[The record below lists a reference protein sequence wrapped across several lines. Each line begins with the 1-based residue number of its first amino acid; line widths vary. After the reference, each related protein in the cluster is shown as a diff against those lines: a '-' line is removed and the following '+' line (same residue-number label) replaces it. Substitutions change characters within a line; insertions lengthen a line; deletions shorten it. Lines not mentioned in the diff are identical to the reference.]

1 MHQLTPP
8 LRHRPRGRRRQGGVT
23 LIELLVTITIF
34 GIMLAV
40 GIPNASRWL
49 LANRARGASE
59 FYADGFSLARRQAV
73 AHNAFSRISLTPNV
87 NTGQMDWQV
96 DICFVSQAG
105 PCTDVQGDWSTTEA
119 PSASDPEGAA
129 GWKSVFRAANALPP
143 AEVLQPTTL
152 PAGASQVYYTP
163 LGWVDPRFA
172 GRLAS
177 LRLDPSAAFADEVQP
192 VALVVT
198 LAGMATKCN
207 PTLPDTDNR
216 GCPP

>member
-1 MHQLTPP
+1 MHQLT
-8 LRHRPRGRRRQGGVT
+8 RPSGRGRRRQRGVT

-34 GIMLAV
+34 GVMLAL
-40 GIPNASRWL
+40 GIPNASHWL

-59 FYADGFSLARRQAV
+59 FYAEGFSLARRQAV

-96 DICFVSQAG
+96 DICFVSPAAQCSDA
-105 PCTDVQGDWSTTEA
+105 QGAWSTTEA
-119 PSASDPEGAA
+119 PSANDPEGEA
-129 GWKSVFRAANALPP
+129 GWKSVFRAADALPP
-143 AEVLQPTTL
+143 AEILLPSTQ
-152 PAGASQVYYTP
+152 PAGTSQVYYTP
-163 LGWVDPRFA
+163 LGWVDPLFA
-172 GRLAS
+172 GRLGS
-177 LRLDPSAAFADEVQP
+177 LRLDPSMAYAGDVPP

-207 PTLPDTDNR
+207 PALPDTDSR

>member
-8 LRHRPRGRRRQGGVT
+8 LRYRPHRRRRQSGVT
-23 LIELLVTITIF
+23 LIELLVTISIF

-96 DICFVSQAG
+96 DICFVSQAAQ
-105 PCTDVQGDWSTTEA
+105 CTDVQGDWSTTDA
-119 PSASDPEGAA
+119 PSAGDPEGAA
-129 GWKSVFRAANALPP
+129 GWKSVFRAASALPP

-163 LGWVDPRFA
+163 LGWVDPRIA
-172 GRLAS
+172 GRLTS
-177 LRLDPSAAFADEVQP
+177 LRLDPSAAFADDVQP
-192 VALVVT
+192 AALVVT

>member
-1 MHQLTPP
+1 MHQLTPSSSP
-8 LRHRPRGRRRQGGVT
+8 GQHGVT
-23 LIELLVTITIF
+23 LVELLVTITIF
-34 GIMLAV
+34 GIMLAI

-73 AHNAFSRISLTPNV
+73 AHNAFSRISLTPNA

-96 DICFVSQAG
+96 DICFVTQAAQ
-105 PCTDVQGDWSTTEA
+105 CTATQGAWSTTDA
-119 PSASDPEGAA
+119 PSAADPEGAA
-129 GWKSVFRAANALPP
+129 GWKSVFRAADALPP
-143 AEVLQPTTL
+143 AEILQPTTQ
-152 PAGASQVYYTP
+152 PVGSNQVYYTP
-163 LGWVDPRFA
+163 LGWVDPLFA
-172 GRLAS
+172 GRVNS
-177 LRLDPSAAFADEVQP
+177 LRLDPSTAYAAEVPP

>member
-1 MHQLTPP
+1 MHQLTPSP
-8 LRHRPRGRRRQGGVT
+8 RRGRRRQSGVT

-34 GIMLAV
+34 GIMLAI

-59 FYADGFSLARRQAV
+59 FYAEGFSLARRQAV

-96 DICFVSQAG
+96 DICFVSQAAQ
-105 PCTDVQGDWSTTEA
+105 CTDVQGDWSTTEA

-163 LGWVDPRFA
+163 LGWVDPRIA
-172 GRLAS
+172 GRLTS
-177 LRLDPSAAFADEVQP
+177 LRLDPSAAFADDVQP
-192 VALVVT
+192 AALVVT

-207 PTLPDTDNR
+207 PALPDTDNR
-216 GCPP
+216 SCPP

>member
-8 LRHRPRGRRRQGGVT
+8 SRRGQRGVT

-34 GIMLAV
+34 GIMLAI

-87 NTGQMDWQV
+87 NTGQLDWQV
-96 DICFVSQAG
+96 DICFVSPAAQ
-105 PCTDVQGDWSTTEA
+105 CTDAQGAWSTTDA
-119 PSASDPEGAA
+119 PSANDPEGAA
-129 GWKSVFRAANALPP
+129 GWKSVFRAADALPP
-143 AEVLQPTTL
+143 AEVLQPTTQ
-152 PAGASQVYYTP
+152 PVGSNQVYYTP
-163 LGWVDPRFA
+163 LGWVDPLFV

-192 VALVVT
+192 VSLVVT

>member
-1 MHQLTPP
+1 MHQLTPSP
-8 LRHRPRGRRRQGGVT
+8 RRGRRRQSGVT

-34 GIMLAV
+34 GIMLAI

-59 FYADGFSLARRQAV
+59 FYAEGFSLARRQAV

-96 DICFVSQAG
+96 DICFASQAAQ
-105 PCTDVQGDWSTTEA
+105 CTDAQGAWSTTDA
-119 PSASDPEGAA
+119 PSAGDPEGAA
-129 GWKSVFRAANALPP
+129 GWKSVFRAADALPP
-143 AEVLQPTTL
+143 AEILQPTTQ
-152 PAGASQVYYTP
+152 PAGSSQVYYTP
-163 LGWVDPRFA
+163 LGWVDPQFA
-172 GRLAS
+172 NRLAS
-177 LRLDPSAAFADEVQP
+177 LRLDPSTAFADEVHP

>member
-8 LRHRPRGRRRQGGVT
+8 SRRCRRRQAGVT

-59 FYADGFSLARRQAV
+59 FYADGFSLARRQALS
-73 AHNAFSRISLTPNV
+73 HNAFSRISLTPNV

-96 DICFVSQAG
+96 DICFPTPDAQ
-105 PCTDVQGDWSTTEA
+105 CTAAQGAWSTTDA
-119 PSASDPEGAA
+119 PSAGDPEGLA
-129 GWKSVFRAANALPP
+129 GWKSVFRAADALPP
-143 AEVLQPTTL
+143 AEILQPTTQ
-152 PAGASQVYYTP
+152 PPGTSQVYYTP
-163 LGWVDPRFA
+163 LGWVDPQFA
-172 GRLAS
+172 NRLAS
-177 LRLDPSAAFADEVQP
+177 LRLDPSTAFADEVQP

>member
-1 MHQLTPP
+1 MHQLT
-8 LRHRPRGRRRQGGVT
+8 LRSRRGRRGQSGVT

-96 DICFVSQAG
+96 DICFATPAAQCNAA
-105 PCTDVQGDWSTTEA
+105 QGAWSTTDA
-119 PSASDPEGAA
+119 PSASDPEGDA
-129 GWKSVFRAANALPP
+129 GWKSVFRAADSLPP
-143 AEVLQPTTL
+143 AEILQPTTQ
-152 PAGASQVYYTP
+152 PAGSNQVYYTP
-163 LGWVDPRFA
+163 LGWVDPLFA
-172 GRLAS
+172 GRLNS
-177 LRLDPSAAFADEVQP
+177 LRLDPSTAFADEVPP

>member
-8 LRHRPRGRRRQGGVT
+8 PRHRPRGRRRQGGVT

-96 DICFVSQAG
+96 DICFVSQAA

-129 GWKSVFRAANALPP
+129 GWKSVFRAADALPP

-172 GRLAS
+172 ARLAS

-207 PTLPDTDNR
+207 PALPDTDNR
-216 GCPP
+216 SCPP

>member
-8 LRHRPRGRRRQGGVT
+8 LGHRPHRRRRQSGVT
-23 LIELLVTITIF
+23 LIELLVTISIF

-96 DICFVSQAG
+96 DICFVSQAA
-105 PCTDVQGDWSTTEA
+105 PCTDVQGDWSTTDA

-163 LGWVDPRFA
+163 LGWVDPQFA
-172 GRLAS
+172 GRLTS

-207 PTLPDTDNR
+207 PALPDTDNR